1 MIDLNY
7 TLWIQMVN
15 FLVLIFIL
23 YVLLYKPILKIIDKR
38 ESVIDESKE
47 RVRSLEQAAGDKM
60 AQYDEQLRQAR
71 SEAAGQRDELKEEGS
86 QTAKQIMQAA
96 RDEIA
101 ETISDLKA
109 KMEREREEARAILR
123 EKTKDIALEISEK
136 VLGRGV

>member
-23 YVLLYKPILKIIDKR
+23 YVLLYKPILNIIDKR

-96 RDEIA
+96 RNEIA